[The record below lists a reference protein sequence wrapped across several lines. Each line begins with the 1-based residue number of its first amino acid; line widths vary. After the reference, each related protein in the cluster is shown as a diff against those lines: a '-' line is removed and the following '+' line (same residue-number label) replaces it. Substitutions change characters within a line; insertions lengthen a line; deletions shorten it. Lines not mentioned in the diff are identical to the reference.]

1 MGGLGFD
8 LETILQDRIQMRRL
22 FAGVIETIQ
31 DIIFIADCE
40 DKIVFANPPALKKF
54 GYKLEEMLGQKSQF
68 IVSPPPA
75 NPLDMAEKIYNG
87 TLEKGFWK
95 GECFNRAKSGEDFP
109 VFLTT
114 GIVYNEKGE
123 MIALTGIAKDISDLK
138 RTQSNL
144 KATAQKLEESNKKL
158 IETQKQLVNSEKLA
172 ALGGLAHGL
181 AHEIGNPISSISS
194 LVQVLSRKLGQK
206 EGFSGDFQN
215 KLSTNLET
223 IQDQVERVSQILQHM
238 RELSQTRMFV
248 RERVEVVPIVK
259 EAIERAHFQI
269 EKTEVDV
276 QLECLQKNIQAFVL
290 RNQLRQ
296 VFLNIIFNAL
306 ESMNEKGLLSIRV
319 SQDDKNVRV
328 EFCDSKHKSDNQ
340 PIGLGLS
347 VSQSIIQSVGGEILI
362 ESKEKKGTTIVVTL
376 PAVKGGK

>member
-22 FAGVIETIQ
+22 FAGVVETIQ

-40 DKIVFANPPALKKF
+40 DKIVYANPPALKKF
-54 GYKLEEMLGQKSQF
+54 GYTLEEMLGQKSQF

-75 NPLDMAEKIYNG
+75 NPVGMAGNIYEG
-87 TLEKGFWK
+87 TLRKGFWT
-95 GECFNRAKSGEDFP
+95 GECFNRTKSGEDFP
-109 VFLTT
+109 VYLTT

-123 MIALTGIAKDISDLK
+123 KIALTGVAKDITELK
-138 RTQSNL
+138 KTQSNL
-144 KATAQKLEESNKKL
+144 KETARKL
-158 IETQKQLVNSEKLA
+158 IATQKQLVNSEKLA

-194 LVQVLSRKLGQK
+194 LVQVLSRKLEQQ
-206 EGFSGDFQN
+206 EGWNQDFQD
-215 KLSTNLET
+215 KLSSNFET
-223 IQDQVERVSQILQHM
+223 IQGQVERVSQILQQM

-248 RERVEVVPIVK
+248 RERVELLPIVK

-269 EKTEVDV
+269 EKTGIEV
-276 QLECLQKNIQAFVL
+276 QLECLHKNVHVFVL

-296 VFLNIIFNAL
+296 VFLNIIL
-306 ESMNEKGLLSIRV
+306 SIVDSMDKKELLSIRM
-319 SQDDKNVRV
+319 SQDEKNVKV
-328 EFCDSKHKSDNQ
+328 LFWNSKNLDENRSA
-340 PIGLGLS
+340 GLGLS
-347 VSQSIIQSVGGEILI
+347 VSQSIIQSFGGDIFV
-362 ESKEKKGTTIVVTL
+362 ESKGNEGTKISVTL